1 MALNYKK
8 VVEFVYQHA
17 FVPEYTLDIAIVEGR
32 RLRIRKAARGHL
44 NLVLDGKS
52 VGQIA
57 VDGSLTLTTERELV
71 STTLR
76 DFLSNALGGE

>member
-1 MALNYKK
+1 MALNYKRL
-8 VVEFVYQHA
+8 VEFVYQHA
-17 FVPEYTLDIAIVEGR
+17 FVPDYTLNIAIIGGR

-44 NLVLDGKS
+44 NLVLDGKN

-71 STTLR
+71 STALR